1 MRKQETKILYPD
13 LHKIK
18 KQLNW
23 KPKTSLNK
31 GLRKTINYI
40 KKNN

>member
-13 LHKIK
+13 LRKIK
-18 KQLNW
+18 NQLNW
-23 KPKTSLNK
+23 KPKTTLNV

-40 KKNN
+40 KKIN